1 MTKIK
6 FFKEKDYYYGFK
18 ASGHADGG
26 EYERIVCA
34 GISALTETFYFS
46 LIELLGFRDEDIEEE
61 VSDGFLSIKICENYI
76 DDKVQFAFKYLILG
90 LKKIDETYPRYLKLE
105 VWYDKV

>member
-46 LIELLGFRDEDIEEE
+46 LIELLGFRDEDIKEE
-61 VSDGFLSIKICENYI
+61 VSDSFLSIKICEN
-76 DDKVQFAFKYLILG
+76 DLILG
-90 LKKIDETYPRYLKLE
+90 LKKIYETYPRYLKLE
-105 VWYDKV
+105 V

>member
-46 LIELLGFRDEDIEEE
+46 LI
-61 VSDGFLSIKICENYI
+61 
-76 DDKVQFAFKYLILG
+76 
-90 LKKIDETYPRYLKLE
+90 
-105 VWYDKV
+105 

>member
-26 EYERIVCA
+26 AV
-34 GISALTETFYFS
+34 ISALTETFYFS
-46 LIELLGFRDEDIEEE
+46 LIELLGFRDEDIKEE

-105 VWYDKV
+105 V